1 MLLFFAFL
9 RELFWFWR
17 NLETGMRSYPIIPV
31 SLLTVLA
38 LLLPVWSQEEKPKPA
53 DQPLL
58 PDSQND
64 LFELAVRTYR
74 EAGEQKNAA
83 RQKETYMAAIRQ
95 FDRFHTSHSKHPNA
109 IKSWYYAAICH
120 QKVGDLKNY
129 RRYLAKVVTTWSKGP
144 LVGAAAY
151 QLALAHY
158 KAEQYDKA
166 EPLYLKS
173 AAETD
178 SDNFR
183 HRAIYSRAL
192 CFEKLGK
199 AQETIMALK
208 AVLADEGSP
217 FLVQAERVLA
227 HYYKKAGAEEEAM
240 AHFINLSNSKDPKTK
255 ADAVLQTALLARS
268 LNKRDFA
275 RRYFEEILVTPGLEE
290 WRGEAQLS
298 LMSEASLASNHQA
311 VVDYYQKGKYPLDLD
326 PKARRLQIAASAYEA
341 LGDKDQSTAL
351 FAELARIAPDNMT
364 AFEAGYVVLSREY
377 KTGSG
382 KLIKMA
388 EDFLKRFEQ
397 NHPNEARIHNARLML
412 AEGHYKA
419 KRYPPAAS
427 AYGTIDLKHIAK
439 ENHAGL
445 HYRLATSLLHSDQ
458 RQRALEAFNV
468 FIEKHPD
475 HPQATSAIVKRAD
488 SFLEA
493 KDAPKAHLELERLLK
508 FSQDPQ
514 LMEYAWA
521 QKAILYKEAVGHS
534 IDDAAK
540 NRILAKFAECHGR
553 LLADFPKRDPKKR
566 AASEFWRGWAFYRKN
581 EFDLCILPFKRARKA
596 NESLLG
602 REASLHLALANYHL
616 QKRDDLK
623 TELDALIKN
632 YPKEKV
638 PRPVF
643 AWLGTSFAA
652 EKNYPEGWRYLKHAI
667 TPTKPAETKVV
678 VWRAAGRSALE
689 AGAYEEALRPL
700 AIVLQVEENQFRKA
714 ETHFFLGSAHLALK
728 DTERARKAAESCLEL
743 KPQGILN
750 AKARLLLG
758 DIAMAQG
765 NPNTAAQYYVP
776 VVELYSKDPTIAHKA
791 LLRAISSL
799 DLKGDE
805 ASKKSAK
812 RYRAQLQKLQN
823 ATKSGTGD

>member
-1 MLLFFAFL
+1 M
-9 RELFWFWR
+9 
-17 NLETGMRSYPIIPV
+17 
-31 SLLTVLA
+31 
-38 LLLPVWSQEEKPKPA
+38 
-53 DQPLL
+53 
-58 PDSQND
+58 
-64 LFELAVRTYR
+64 
-74 EAGEQKNAA
+74 
-83 RQKETYMAAIRQ
+83 
-95 FDRFHTSHSKHPNA
+95 
-109 IKSWYYAAICH
+109 
-120 QKVGDLKNY
+120 
-129 RRYLAKVVTTWSKGP
+129 
-144 LVGAAAY
+144 
-151 QLALAHY
+151 
-158 KAEQYDKA
+158 
-166 EPLYLKS
+166 
-173 AAETD
+173 
-178 SDNFR
+178 
-183 HRAIYSRAL
+183 
-192 CFEKLGK
+192 
-199 AQETIMALK
+199 
-208 AVLADEGSP
+208 
-217 FLVQAERVLA
+217 
-227 HYYKKAGAEEEAM
+227 
-240 AHFINLSNSKDPKTK
+240 
-255 ADAVLQTALLARS
+255 
-268 LNKRDFA
+268 
-275 RRYFEEILVTPGLEE
+275 
-290 WRGEAQLS
+290 
-298 LMSEASLASNHQA
+298 
-311 VVDYYQKGKYPLDLD
+311 
-326 PKARRLQIAASAYEA
+326 
-341 LGDKDQSTAL
+341 
-351 FAELARIAPDNMT
+351 
-364 AFEAGYVVLSREY
+364 REY

-823 ATKSGTGD
+823 ATKPGTGD